1 MTVVVEN
8 GRDQIEAY
16 TTGKGVFPVPPEV
29 KADNDAQA
37 AKSDPEKKVE
47 AKDNPAIPPKVET
60 PPDDAGD
67 DEEGEDG
74 LTPRQKREFTK
85 AMQATIGKKHR
96 MQKEAEEFAAEQY
109 NNAKLADARAA
120 KLEADLAALRE
131 QLKPA
136 KVEETKKPAR
146 ADFKAGEE
154 GDQAYWDA
162 LVDYRADLKIA
173 ALKADQAKAD
183 QERFIQEETQHAQAK
198 MDRAFEQGPD
208 DFKEVYE
215 SADMVLP
222 NYVLE
227 AIKSSDLMPEL
238 VYFLGTNPDRAERIK
253 AMTDGCPVGSARYAR
268 AAQRQLVEIGKIES
282 TLSPFSKEKVKPED
296 APEASQKTAKAE
308 PEDAPEASQK
318 TAKAEPETESA
329 PSKPRVNAPIIKP
342 LNGGSASQ
350 VEKDEADLTGS
361 QVLTKWQKKHG
372 VVLTARK
379 RH

>member
-1 MTVVVEN
+1 
-8 GRDQIEAY
+8 
-16 TTGKGVFPVPPEV
+16 
-29 KADNDAQA
+29 
-37 AKSDPEKKVE
+37 
-47 AKDNPAIPPKVET
+47 
-60 PPDDAGD
+60 
-67 DEEGEDG
+67 
-74 LTPRQKREFTK
+74 
-85 AMQATIGKKHR
+85 
-96 MQKEAEEFAAEQY
+96 
-109 NNAKLADARAA
+109 
-120 KLEADLAALRE
+120 
-131 QLKPA
+131 
-136 KVEETKKPAR
+136 
-146 ADFKAGEE
+146 
-154 GDQAYWDA
+154 
-162 LVDYRADLKIA
+162 LKIA

-183 QERFIQEETQHAQAK
+183 QERFIQEETAHAQAK

-227 AIKSSDLMPEL
+227 SIKNSDLMAEL
-238 VYFLGTNPDRAERIK
+238 VYDLGVHPEKAEKIR
-253 AMTDGCPVGSARYAR
+253 AMTDGCPPGSARYAR

-282 TLSPFSKEKVKPED
+282 TLTPFSKEKVK
-296 APEASQKTAKAE
+296 